1 MSPKKIWGIVF
12 IVLGV
17 VGIIGGFSRYHNTA
31 FYGKEILTM
40 NAAVAGEVKKLG
52 MGNFF
57 NADYEGLIRRE
68 KFISVIS
75 IILGISFSIFG
86 TFMIKDETPRP
97 AIDTEEDEETEPLD
111 GHRFKL

>member
-17 VGIIGGFSRYHNTA
+17 VAVIIGMSRYHDTV
-31 FYGKEILTM
+31 FYGNEILSM

-52 MGNFF
+52 MGNLF

-75 IILGISFSIFG
+75 ILLGISFSIFG

-97 AIDTEEDEETEPLD
+97 ALDTEEYEVTGTLD